1 MSDKLLL
8 VGSIPLDTVQEVFE
22 TFGTPLGRFMETI
35 PDGEVGPRK
44 HWISRVHYQVLAAHP
59 ELEIVRRPKPDDG
72 VERQA
77 PRDASDSW
85 LFRVRDGVAQVRF
98 GDPGWR
104 LGYAR
109 DAINS

>member
-22 TFGTPLGRFMETI
+22 TFGAPLGRFMDTI

-72 VERQA
+72 VERLA
-77 PRDASDSW
+77 PRDASDTWKRRCAGKRPFSRNV
-85 LFRVRDGVAQVRF
+85 LNTKYELIASRA
-98 GDPGWR
+98 
-104 LGYAR
+104 
-109 DAINS
+109 

>member
-22 TFGTPLGRFMETI
+22 TFGAPLGRFMDTI

-77 PRDASDSW
+77 PRDPRQRSPQPASQPM
-85 LFRVRDGVAQVRF
+85 A
-98 GDPGWR
+98 R
-104 LGYAR
+104 LKKL
-109 DAINS
+109 